1 MLNTIGTSLVL
12 ILPTGKN
19 FMAHTHDHGS
29 MDYNSAFA
37 VGVALNVG
45 FVIVEAA
52 YGIMAGSLALLADAG
67 HNLSDVLGLLLAWG
81 ANYLVKRSPTERRTY
96 GWRKSSIIAA
106 LINAVI
112 LLFALGGIAWEAI
125 RRFRAPVPAA
135 GKTIIFVALVGVLI
149 NTATALLFLSGRKN
163 DLNIRGA
170 FLHMVADAGVS
181 AGVVIA
187 GIAILFTGKLWID
200 PAISL
205 VITGIIL
212 FGTWGLLR
220 DAFNMALDA
229 VPRNIDPEAVRA
241 YLLSLP
247 GITGVHDMHIWAM
260 STTETAL
267 TVHLVKPDPKDDD
280 ALIEK
285 ASKELHDQFGIDHI
299 TLQWERR
306 PSTNQCGDSCKIQV
320 L

>member
-1 MLNTIGTSLVL
+1 
-12 ILPTGKN
+12 
-19 FMAHTHDHGS
+19 MAHNHDHS
-29 MDYNSAFA
+29 PTDYNRAFA
-37 VGVALNVG
+37 FGVALNVG

-81 ANYLVKRSPTERRTY
+81 ATYLVRRKPTERRTY
-96 GWRKSSIIAA
+96 GWRKSSILVA

-112 LLFALGGIAWEAI
+112 LLVALGGIAWEAI
-125 RRFRAPVPAA
+125 QRFSAPVPVA
-135 GKTIIFVALVGVLI
+135 GKTIIFVALVGVVI
-149 NTATALLFLSGRKN
+149 NTVTALLFLSGRKS

-187 GIAILFTGKLWID
+187 GVAILFTGRLWID
-200 PAISL
+200 PAVSL
-205 VITGIIL
+205 FITVIIL
-212 FGTWGLLR
+212 FGTWGLFR
-220 DAFNMALDA
+220 DAFNMAMDA
-229 VPRNIDPEAVRA
+229 VPRDIDPEAVKA
-241 YLLSLP
+241 YLSSLP

-267 TVHLVKPDPKDDD
+267 TAHLIKPDPKDDD

-285 ASKELHDQFGIDHI
+285 ASKELHVHFGIDHT

-306 PSTNQCGDSCKIQV
+306 PSLDQCGDSCEIE
-320 L
+320 

>member
-1 MLNTIGTSLVL
+1 
-12 ILPTGKN
+12 
-19 FMAHTHDHGS
+19 
-29 MDYNSAFA
+29 
-37 VGVALNVG
+37 
-45 FVIVEAA
+45 
-52 YGIMAGSLALLADAG
+52 
-67 HNLSDVLGLLLAWG
+67 
-81 ANYLVKRSPTERRTY
+81 
-96 GWRKSSIIAA
+96 
-106 LINAVI
+106 
-112 LLFALGGIAWEAI
+112 LFALGGIAWEAI
-125 RRFRAPVPAA
+125 RRFSAPVPAA

-181 AGVVIA
+181 AGVVVA
-187 GIAILFTGKLWID
+187 GIAILFTGKFWID

-229 VPRNIDPEAVRA
+229 VPRNINPEAVRA

-285 ASKELHDQFGIDHI
+285 ASKELYDQFGIDHI

>member
-1 MLNTIGTSLVL
+1 
-12 ILPTGKN
+12 
-19 FMAHTHDHGS
+19 MAHDHHHRF
-29 MDYNSAFA
+29 MNYDRAFA
-37 VGVALNVG
+37 FGVALNVG

-81 ANYLVKRSPTERRTY
+81 ANYLVRRKPTERRTY
-96 GWRKSSIIAA
+96 GWRKSSILAA

-125 RRFRAPVPAA
+125 RRLGVPVPVA
-135 GKTIIFVALVGVLI
+135 GKTVIFVALAGVVI
-149 NTATALLFLSGRKN
+149 NTATALLFFSGRKS
-163 DLNIRGA
+163 DLNIKGA
-170 FLHMVADAGVS
+170 FLHMAADAGVS

-187 GIAILFTGKLWID
+187 GVAILFTGRLWID

-212 FGTWGLLR
+212 FVTWRLLR
-220 DAFNMALDA
+220 DAFDMAVDA
-229 VPRNIDPEAVRA
+229 VPRDIDPEAVRV
-241 YLLSLP
+241 YLASLP
-247 GITGVHDMHIWAM
+247 GVNGVHDMHIWAM

-267 TVHLVKPDPKDDD
+267 TAHLIKPDPKDDD

-285 ASKELHDQFGIDHI
+285 ASKGLHDQFGIDHI
-299 TLQWERR
+299 TLQWERI
-306 PSTNQCGDSCKIQV
+306 PSTNQCGDSCDIK
-320 L
+320 

>member
-1 MLNTIGTSLVL
+1 
-12 ILPTGKN
+12 
-19 FMAHTHDHGS
+19 MAHDHHHRF
-29 MDYNSAFA
+29 MNYDRAFA
-37 VGVALNVG
+37 FGVALNVG

-81 ANYLVKRSPTERRTY
+81 ANYLVRRKPTERRTY
-96 GWRKSSIIAA
+96 GWRKSSILAA

-125 RRFRAPVPAA
+125 RRLGVPVPVA
-135 GKTIIFVALVGVLI
+135 GKTVIFVALAGVVI
-149 NTATALLFLSGRKN
+149 NTATALLFFSGRKG
-163 DLNIRGA
+163 DLNIKGA
-170 FLHMVADAGVS
+170 FLHMAADAGVS

-187 GIAILFTGKLWID
+187 GVAILFTGRLWID

-212 FGTWGLLR
+212 FVTWRLLR
-220 DAFNMALDA
+220 DAFDMAVDA
-229 VPRNIDPEAVRA
+229 VPRDIDPEAVRV
-241 YLLSLP
+241 YLASLP
-247 GITGVHDMHIWAM
+247 GVNGVHDMHIWAM

-267 TVHLVKPDPKDDD
+267 TAHLIKPDPKDDD

-285 ASKELHDQFGIDHI
+285 ASKGLHDQFGIDHI
-299 TLQWERR
+299 TLQWERI
-306 PSTNQCGDSCKIQV
+306 PSTNQCGDSCEIK
-320 L
+320 

>member
-1 MLNTIGTSLVL
+1 
-12 ILPTGKN
+12 
-19 FMAHTHDHGS
+19 MAHNHDHGP

-37 VGVALNVG
+37 VGVVLNVG
-45 FVIVEAA
+45 FVIVEAVF
-52 YGIMAGSLALLADAG
+52 GIMAGSLALLADAG

-81 ANYLVKRSPTERRTY
+81 ANYLVKRRPTGRRTY

-106 LINAVI
+106 LINAIV

-125 RRFRAPVPAA
+125 RRLSNPVPAA
-135 GKTIIFVALVGVLI
+135 GKTIILVALVGVLI
-149 NTATALLFLSGRKN
+149 NTATALLFLSGRKS

-181 AGVVIA
+181 AGVVSA
-187 GIAILFTGKLWID
+187 GIAILFTGRLWID

-212 FGTWGLLR
+212 FSTWGLFR
-220 DAFNMALDA
+220 EAFDMALDA
-229 VPRNIDPEAVRA
+229 VPRGIDPEAVRT
-241 YLLSLP
+241 YLLGLP
-247 GITGVHDMHIWAM
+247 GVIAVHDMHIWAM
-260 STTETAL
+260 STRETAL

-280 ALIEK
+280 ALIDK

-299 TLQWERR
+299 TLQWERQ
-306 PSTNQCGDSCKIQV
+306 PSTNQCGDSCDIKV

>member
-1 MLNTIGTSLVL
+1 
-12 ILPTGKN
+12 
-19 FMAHTHDHGS
+19 MAHDHHHRF
-29 MDYNSAFA
+29 MNYDRAFA
-37 VGVALNVG
+37 FGVALNIG

-81 ANYLVKRSPTERRTY
+81 ANYLVRRKPTGRRTY
-96 GWRKSSIIAA
+96 GWRKSSILAA

-125 RRFRAPVPAA
+125 RRLGAPVPVA
-135 GKTIIFVALVGVLI
+135 GKTIIFVALAGVVI
-149 NTATALLFLSGRKN
+149 NTVTALLFFSGRKS

-170 FLHMVADAGVS
+170 FLHMAADAGVS

-187 GIAILFTGKLWID
+187 GAAILFTGTLWID

-205 VITGIIL
+205 FITGIIL
-212 FGTWGLLR
+212 LGTWRLLR
-220 DAFNMALDA
+220 DAFDMAMDA
-229 VPRNIDPEAVRA
+229 VPRGIDPEAVRA
-241 YLLSLP
+241 YLSSLS
-247 GITGVHDMHIWAM
+247 GVNGVHDVHIWAM
-260 STTETAL
+260 STRETAL
-267 TVHLVKPDPKDDD
+267 TAHLIKPDPKDDD

-299 TLQWERR
+299 TLQWERI
-306 PSTNQCGDSCKIQV
+306 PSTNQCGDSCEIK
-320 L
+320 

>member
-1 MLNTIGTSLVL
+1 
-12 ILPTGKN
+12 
-19 FMAHTHDHGS
+19 MAHNHDHGPK
-29 MDYNSAFA
+29 DYSRAFA
-37 VGVALNVG
+37 FGVALNVG

-81 ANYLVKRSPTERRTY
+81 ATYLVRRKPTERRTY
-96 GWRKSSIIAA
+96 GWRKSSILVA

-112 LLFALGGIAWEAI
+112 LLVALGGIAWEAI
-125 RRFRAPVPAA
+125 QRFSAPVPVA
-135 GKTIIFVALVGVLI
+135 GKTIIFVALVGVVI
-149 NTATALLFLSGRKN
+149 NTVTALLFLSGRKS

-187 GIAILFTGKLWID
+187 GVAILFTGRLWID
-200 PAISL
+200 PAVSL
-205 VITGIIL
+205 FITVIIL
-212 FGTWGLLR
+212 FGTWGLFR
-220 DAFNMALDA
+220 DAFNMAMDA
-229 VPRNIDPEAVRA
+229 VPRDIDPEAVKA
-241 YLLSLP
+241 YLSSLP

-267 TVHLVKPDPKDDD
+267 TAHLIKPDPKDDD

-285 ASKELHDQFGIDHI
+285 ASKELHGYFGIDHT

-306 PSTNQCGDSCKIQV
+306 PSLDQCGDSCEIE
-320 L
+320 